1 MEILDIAHGSD
12 EVDEDD
18 ANEVEEMGDSI
29 ETKVT
34 TAEVINAISTLRR
47 FCLAEIGE
55 TDYCYATFEKIE
67 NAIFF
72 KVFCATNKQKLRIFS
87 YNNDFNFNYVILFLY
102 MSLLIVILLHL
113 SRL

>member
-1 MEILDIAHGSD
+1 LSDTEILDIVHGSD

-47 FCLAEIGE
+47 FCLAEMGD
-55 TDYCYATFEKIE
+55 TDSCYATFEKIE
-67 NAIFF
+67 NAIF
-72 KVFCATNKQKLRIFS
+72 QKSILCDRQTKIT
-87 YNNDFNFNYVILFLY
+87 DFFIQ
-102 MSLLIVILLHL
+102 
-113 SRL
+113 

>member
-67 NAIFF
+67 NAIFLKYF
-72 KVFCATNKQKLRIFS
+72 VRQTNKNYGFFHTIMILILTMLSYFS
-87 YNNDFNFNYVILFLY
+87 IC
-102 MSLLIVILLHL
+102 HC
-113 SRL
+113 